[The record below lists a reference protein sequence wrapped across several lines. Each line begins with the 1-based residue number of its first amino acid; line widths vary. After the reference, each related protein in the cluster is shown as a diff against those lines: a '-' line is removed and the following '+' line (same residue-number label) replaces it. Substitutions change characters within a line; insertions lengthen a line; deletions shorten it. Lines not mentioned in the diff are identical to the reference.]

1 MYLLDTNACIRILNN
16 SSSALVT
23 RMREHRPDEIA
34 LCSVVKAELL
44 YGAQRSSR
52 IAENLRV
59 LDRFFEPF
67 YSLPFDDNC
76 VQTFGRIRTE
86 LERTGTPIGPYDLLI
101 AATAV
106 ANGRTLVT
114 ANTREFSH
122 VAGLTIENWEE
133 FPAG

>member
-1 MYLLDTNACIRILNN
+1 MYLLDTYACIRILNN
-16 SSSALVT
+16 SSSALIT
-23 RMREHRPDEIA
+23 RLREHRPDEIA
-34 LCSVVKAELL
+34 LCSIVKSELL

-76 VQTFGRIRTE
+76 VQAFGRIRTE
-86 LERTGTPIGPYDLLI
+86 LERAGTPIGPYDLLI
-101 AATAV
+101 AATAI
-106 ANGRTLVT
+106 AGNRTLVT
-114 ANTREFSH
+114 ANIREFSR

-133 FPAG
+133 IATS

>member
-1 MYLLDTNACIRILNN
+1 MYLLDTNACIGILNN
-16 SSSALVT
+16 RSSALVA
-23 RMREHRPDEIA
+23 RLKQHRPDEIV
-34 LCSVVKAELL
+34 LCSIVKAELI

-52 IAENLRV
+52 LADNLRV

-76 VQTFGRIRTE
+76 VQAFGRLRSE

-106 ANGRTLVT
+106 VNSSILVT
-114 ANTREFSH
+114 ANRREFSR
-122 VAGLTIENWEE
+122 VPGLKIENWEE
-133 FPAG
+133 TAPG

>member
-16 SSSALVT
+16 SSSSLVI
-23 RMREHRPDEIA
+23 RLREHRPDEVA

-52 IAENLRV
+52 IAENLRL

-76 VQTFGRIRTE
+76 VQAFGRISTE
-86 LERTGTPIGPYDLLI
+86 LERFGTLIGPYDLLI
-101 AATAV
+101 AATAI
-106 ANGRTLVT
+106 AGDRTLVT
-114 ANTREFSH
+114 ANTREFSR

-133 FPAG
+133 IAAG

>member
-16 SSSALVT
+16 SSSALIT
-23 RMREHRPDEIA
+23 RLREHRPDEIA
-34 LCSVVKAELL
+34 LCSIVKSELL

-67 YSLPFDDNC
+67 YSFPYDDNC
-76 VQTFGRIRTE
+76 VETFGRIRSE
-86 LERTGTPIGPYDLLI
+86 LERAGTPIGPYDLLI
-101 AATAV
+101 ATTAV
-106 ANGRTLVT
+106 ANGRTLIT
-114 ANTREFSH
+114 ANTREFSR

-133 FPAG
+133 IAAT

>member
-16 SSSALVT
+16 SSPALIT
-23 RMREHRPDEIA
+23 RLREHRPDEIA
-34 LCSVVKAELL
+34 LCSIVKSELL
-44 YGAQRSSR
+44 YGAQRSTR
-52 IAENLRV
+52 IAENLRE

-67 YSLPFDDNC
+67 YSIPYDDNC

-86 LERTGTPIGPYDLLI
+86 LERAGIPIGPYDLLI

-114 ANTREFSH
+114 DNTREFSR

-133 FPAG
+133 IAAS

>member
-16 SSSALVT
+16 NLPALVT
-23 RMREHRPDEIA
+23 RLQQHRPDEIA

-44 YGAQRSSR
+44 YGAQRSNR
-52 IAENLRV
+52 IAENLRL
-59 LDRFFEPF
+59 LDHFFAPF

-76 VQTFGRIRTE
+76 ADAFGRIRTE
-86 LERTGTPIGPYDLLI
+86 LERRGTPIGPYDLLI

-114 ANTREFSH
+114 ANTREFSR
-122 VAGLTIENWEE
+122 VAGLKIENWEE
-133 FPAG
+133 TAPG